1 MPEFQFK
8 VELSA
13 AIRIIAGT
21 EEQARKA
28 LLDPVI
34 EWGRHAKIEHQEL
47 IAIDG
52 KPPLPVGF
60 E

>member
-1 MPEFQFK
+1 MPEFEFK

-13 AIRIIAGT
+13 AVRIIARS
-21 EEQARKA
+21 EEQARKT

-34 EWGRHAKIEHQEL
+34 EWGRHAKIERQEL

-52 KPPLPVGF
+52 KPLPVGF

>member
-1 MPEFQFK
+1 MPEFEFK

-13 AIRIIAGT
+13 AIRIIARS
-21 EEQARKA
+21 EEEARKS

-34 EWGRHAKIEHQEL
+34 EWHRHAKIEHQEL
-47 IAIDG
+47 AAIDG
-52 KPPLPVGF
+52 KPLPVGF